1 MSFHLIIEHS
11 YEKKQGK
18 KLNRTKSLLTSF
30 ARCVTLLAYLI
41 FWYVSVILIV
51 DYIGSITSLSR
62 NQKMILDRIVKNVI
76 ALNEKRKKAIWGI
89 IILILNILAN
99 VEVFH

>member
-1 MSFHLIIEHS
+1 MK
-11 YEKKQGK
+11 KKQGK

-51 DYIGSITSLSR
+51 DYIGSITSLFR
-62 NQKMILDRIVKNVI
+62 NKKLILDKIVKNP
-76 ALNEKRKKAIWGI
+76 LLKMKNGTKKLFGE
-89 IILILNILAN
+89 LL
-99 VEVFH
+99 F

>member
-1 MSFHLIIEHS
+1 MSFHLIIAYS

-30 ARCVTLLAYLI
+30 ARCVTLAYLI

-51 DYIGSITSLSR
+51 DYIGSITSLFR
-62 NQKMILDRIVKNVI
+62 NKKLILDKIVKNPT
-76 ALNEKRKKAIWGI
+76 LLEMKNGTKKLFGE
-89 IILILNILAN
+89 LS
-99 VEVFH
+99 F

>member
-1 MSFHLIIEHS
+1 MK
-11 YEKKQGK
+11 KKQGK

-51 DYIGSITSLSR
+51 DYIGSITSLFR
-62 NQKMILDRIVKNVI
+62 NKKLILDKIVKNPN
-76 ALNEKRKKAIWGI
+76 LLKMKNGTKKLFGE
-89 IILILNILAN
+89 LL
-99 VEVFH
+99 F

>member
-1 MSFHLIIEHS
+1 M
-11 YEKKQGK
+11 
-18 KLNRTKSLLTSF
+18 T
-30 ARCVTLLAYLI
+30 LAYLI

-51 DYIGSITSLSR
+51 DYIGSITSLFR
-62 NQKMILDRIVKNVI
+62 NKKLILDKIVKNPTF
-76 ALNEKRKKAIWGI
+76 AQNEKRNKKAILGI

>member
-1 MSFHLIIEHS
+1 MK
-11 YEKKQGK
+11 KKQGK

-30 ARCVTLLAYLI
+30 ARCVTLAYLI

-51 DYIGSITSLSR
+51 DYIGSITSLFR
-62 NQKMILDRIVKNVI
+62 KKKLILDKIVKNPT
-76 ALNEKRKKAIWGI
+76 LLEMKKGTKKAIWG

>member
-1 MSFHLIIEHS
+1 MNDVCIQDNLYLMSFHLIISYS

-30 ARCVTLLAYLI
+30 ARCVTLAYLI

-51 DYIGSITSLSR
+51 DYIGSITSLFR
-62 NQKMILDRIVKNVI
+62 NKKLILDKIVKNPT
-76 ALNEKRKKAIWGI
+76 LLEMKKGTKK
-89 IILILNILAN
+89 LFGELL
-99 VEVFH
+99 F

>member
-1 MSFHLIIEHS
+1 MK
-11 YEKKQGK
+11 KKQGK

-30 ARCVTLLAYLI
+30 ARCVTLAYLI

-51 DYIGSITSLSR
+51 DYIGSITSLFR
-62 NQKMILDRIVKNVI
+62 NKKLILDKIVKNPNF
-76 ALNEKRKKAIWGI
+76 AQNEKRNKKAIWEI

>member
-1 MSFHLIIEHS
+1 MSFHLIIAYS

-30 ARCVTLLAYLI
+30 ARCVTLAYLI

-76 ALNEKRKKAIWGI
+76 ALNEKRKKSYLG
-89 IILILNILAN
+89 NYY
-99 VEVFH
+99 FDSKHFGKF